1 MAGKRKG
8 IEQPQAAVL
17 EQDEG
22 AVVSE
27 TEALVDGEQQDDGL
41 VEIIASSLSTPGH
54 RRGGHFWPAGSLAKA
69 RVTPEQAEQIRKDP
83 RITVFDPNAEIPSTT
98 HVQAKLEDHIRT
110 EMNRI
115 ADEQRRAQ
123 AVDNMRR
130 RTEPMAGPRDYPDR
144 PRR

>member
-8 IEQPQAAVL
+8 IEQPQAAIV
-17 EQDEG
+17 QDDEG
-22 AVVSE
+22 AVVE
-27 TEALVDGEQQDDGL
+27 PTDAVVDAEAQDDGL
-41 VEIIASSLSTPGH
+41 VEVIASSLSAPGH

-69 RVTPEQAEQIRKDP
+69 RVTPKQAEQIRRDP
-83 RITVFDPNAEIPSTT
+83 RITVFDPNAEIPSTSQ
-98 HVQAKLEDHIRT
+98 VQSKFEDHIRT

-130 RTEPMAGPRDYPDR
+130 RTEPVAGPRDYPDR